1 MTRHGFILGLRGCV
15 TWARL
20 YLGVERLHDLGTV
33 FFFLG
38 IERLRDLGMALSGS
52 RKVT

>member
-20 YLGVERLHDLGTV
+20 YLRVERLHDLGTV
-33 FFFLG
+33 FLFLG
-38 IERLRDLGMALSGS
+38 IERLRDLDTALSRS
-52 RKVT
+52 REVT